1 MHISTRDKYKA
12 TLLVKNFKQPKSPST
27 GEEIYKLCF
36 IYIIEYEEKIN
47 LLHKTIWMSL
57 IDIMSEKGQTGDIA
71 V

>member
-1 MHISTRDKYKA
+1 MKK
-12 TLLVKNFKQPKSPST
+12 
-27 GEEIYKLCF
+27 KL
-36 IYIIEYEEKIN
+36 